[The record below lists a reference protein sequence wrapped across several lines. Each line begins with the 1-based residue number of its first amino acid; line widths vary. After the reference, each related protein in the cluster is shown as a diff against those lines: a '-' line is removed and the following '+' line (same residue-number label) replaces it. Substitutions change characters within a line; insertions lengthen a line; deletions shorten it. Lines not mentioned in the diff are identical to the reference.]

1 MQLIC
6 LHKVLFHSAE
16 ALSGPHQVPCKQRL
30 VVLAA
35 LLRKFCQPGRPAKLV
50 VFFSCCDAVEYLHRL
65 FDEVFQ
71 SIEGERLVSCPLYKL
86 HGNLP
91 QVLLSRPLPIPACSF
106 SGT

>member
-1 MQLIC
+1 
-6 LHKVLFHSAE
+6 
-16 ALSGPHQVPCKQRL
+16 

-65 FDEVFQ
+65 FDEVFLSAYGQ
-71 SIEGERLVSCPLYKL
+71 RLVSCALYKL

-91 QVLLSRPLPIPACSF
+91 QVLFCCLLPPANLLVF
-106 SGT
+106 WN

>member
-6 LHKVLFHSAE
+6 LHKSLLHSAE
-16 ALSGPHQVPCKQRL
+16 ALGGPHQVPCKQRL

-71 SIEGERLVSCPLYKL
+71 STEEERLVSCPLYKL

-91 QVLLSRPLPIPACSF
+91 QVLLSYLSPSSIC
-106 SGT
+106 